1 MPERPRTMTSFNT
14 PDMLE
19 ATRLTR
25 EGRLAEASALLQRLF
40 QGEAA
45 PATAEPAA
53 ASPSRGTA
61 SATAGRRPPRVFDV
75 EPETGEATPEAGPS
89 SPAGTARRAGAG
101 KWPAA
106 GLGGMAAP

>member
-1 MPERPRTMTSFNT
+1 MTSLNTMTS

-40 QGEAA
+40 RGEAA
-45 PATAEPAA
+45 AAEPAA
-53 ASPSRGTA
+53 AGPSRADAADTP
-61 SATAGRRPPRVFDV
+61 AGRRPPRVFDV
-75 EPETGEATPEAGPS
+75 EPETGEATPDAGPS
-89 SPAGTARRAGAG
+89 APAGTARRAGAG

-106 GLGGMAAP
+106 GMGGMG